1 MCRQNIPPSGLI
13 HLAKKKDLEIEF
25 EDSDDEDECSE
36 EEEKNGKDEIVDK
49 KRVIIKKEIS
59 QKTKSETVISII
71 NNYPE
76 GRFIVFSSHDSSF
89 ELVKPL
95 CLENNIEVLE
105 LKGGRASKEKKLQK
119 YQTGEVNVILLNS
132 KFNGADLNLQMT
144 THIILYHEMNEYI
157 EKQVIGRANRIG
169 RVDELIIHR
178 LV

>member
-1 MCRQNIPPSGLI
+1 MILI
-13 HLAKKKDLEIEF
+13 TV
-25 EDSDDEDECSE
+25 SD
-36 EEEKNGKDEIVDK
+36 
-49 KRVIIKKEIS
+49 
-59 QKTKSETVISII
+59 
-71 NNYPE
+71 
-76 GRFIVFSSHDSSF
+76 FVFSSHDSSF

-132 KFNGADLNLQMT
+132 KFNGAGLNLQMT